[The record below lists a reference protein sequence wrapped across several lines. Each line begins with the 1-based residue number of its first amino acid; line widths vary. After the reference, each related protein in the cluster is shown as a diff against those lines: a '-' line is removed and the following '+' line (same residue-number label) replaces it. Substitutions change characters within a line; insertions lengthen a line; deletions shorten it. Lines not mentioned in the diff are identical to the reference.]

1 MLEDEFVSGPEGE
14 TPMTK
19 AIRSWR
25 RSRRFHATVRE
36 LSALSM
42 RELAALGIVPTEI
55 SRLAYEASRI

>member
-1 MLEDEFVSGPEGE
+1 
-14 TPMTK
+14 MTK

-25 RSRRFHATVRE
+25 RSRRFHAMVRE

-42 RELAALGIVPTEI
+42 RELAALGIVPTQI